1 MALTQRILQ
10 AFDPLHRAGLNQVRN
25 ASSIVLARRDRGAP
39 TMLQQQ
45 DLAIL
50 DGIAVSARLFTPQ
63 NALDI
68 GPAIVFFHG
77 GGFVLG
83 GMDSHEAMC
92 RRLAQAAGMRVILA
106 TYRLAP
112 EFAYPAQ
119 IDDAETIVRW
129 VLAHADDLGVDR
141 DRLALGGDSAGGYL
155 AVALTAKLNAERPGA
170 VKAQILFYPLMQLD
184 DGVWANA
191 VVRDSRIV
199 GRMAVRYISAQFAGH
214 PPPSLLGG
222 ALKTTPPTVI
232 TVGGQMDPVRPDVLA
247 YAAEL
252 RAAGV
257 AVTLFEHHRLPH
269 GFGNLTHV
277 SPDARKAMS
286 EVGLAAGEVF
296 APPAA

>member
-1 MALTQRILQ
+1 MPITDRFLE
-10 AFDPLHRAGLNQVRN
+10 AFDPLHRAGLNHVRG
-25 ASSIVLARRDRGAP
+25 ASAAVLARRDRGAP
-39 TMLQQQ
+39 VMIVQR

-50 DGIAVSARLFTPQ
+50 PGITVSARLMVPQ
-63 NALDI
+63 NALDV

-112 EFAYPAQ
+112 EFVYPAQ
-119 IDDAETIVRW
+119 IEDAETIVRW
-129 VLAHADDLGVDR
+129 VLAHADELGVNPDT
-141 DRLALGGDSAGGYL
+141 LMLGGDSAGGYL
-155 AVALTAKLNAERPGA
+155 AITLTRMLNAERA
-170 VKAQILFYPLMQLD
+170 RTVKGQVLFYPLMQLED
-184 DGVWANA
+184 AAWANT
-191 VVRDSRIV
+191 VVRDSRV
-199 GRMAVRYISAQFAGH
+199 LGRLAISYINAQFKGH
-214 PPPSLLGG
+214 PPPSLLGS
-222 ALKTTPPTVI
+222 AEAATPRTI
-232 TVGGQMDPVRPDVLA
+232 ISVGGQMDPVRPDVLV

-257 AVTLFEHHRLPH
+257 AVTLFEHGRLPH

-286 EVGLAAGEVF
+286 EVGMAAGQVF
-296 APPAA
+296 AQPTA